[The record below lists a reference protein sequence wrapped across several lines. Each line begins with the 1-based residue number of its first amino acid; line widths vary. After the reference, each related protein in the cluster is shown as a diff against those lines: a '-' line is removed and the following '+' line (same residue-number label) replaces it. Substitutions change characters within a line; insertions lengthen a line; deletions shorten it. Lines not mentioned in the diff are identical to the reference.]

1 MGSNFTILWAVF
13 CVFRSQKRRLDQ
25 VVPKIITV
33 IGGSGFVGTNLCR
46 QLSLKQQDFEII
58 DLRMS
63 HQFPEKCKI
72 ADVRDL
78 ESLRAAITGDLVVNL
93 AAVHRDDVRDKSE
106 YQRTNV
112 DGAENVAQICAEK
125 GIKKIVFTSTV
136 AVYGFASPGT
146 DETGEV
152 NPFNEYGRT
161 KFEAEEKL
169 RTWQH
174 ESDNSLLIVRP
185 TVIFGEGNR
194 GNVYNLLNQIA
205 SGKFLMVGRGEN
217 KKSMAYIGNIVA
229 FLETCIASD
238 REYGVFNYVDT
249 PDLTMNELVSQ
260 VRHSLK
266 GKNGVGPR
274 LPYWLGMLLGYV
286 SDAVAKLTG
295 ENLPVSSIRVK
306 KFASSTE
313 FRSSKSSLERFA
325 APFSLQEGIARTLQ
339 SDFVAPDP
347 NKEIFFTE

>member
-1 MGSNFTILWAVF
+1 MAT
-13 CVFRSQKRRLDQ
+13 K
-25 VVPKIITV
+25 ITV
-33 IGGSGFVGTNLCR
+33 IGGSGFVGTNVCR

-58 DLRMS
+58 DLKMS
-63 HQFPEKCKI
+63 NQFSDKCKI
-72 ADVRDL
+72 ADIRDL
-78 ESLRAAITGDLVVNL
+78 ESLRATITGDVVVNL

-112 DGAENVAQICAEK
+112 DGAENVAQVCTEK

-136 AVYGFASPGT
+136 AVSGFAKPGT
-146 DETGEV
+146 DETGEI

-169 RTWQH
+169 RSWQQVG
-174 ESDNSLLIVRP
+174 DNALLIVRP

-229 FLETCIASD
+229 FLEACIATD
-238 REYGVFNYVDT
+238 RDYGVFNYVDT
-249 PDLTMNELVSQ
+249 PDLTMNELVAQ
-260 VRHSLK
+260 VRVKLK
-266 GKNGVGPR
+266 GESGVGPR
-274 LPYWLGMLLGYV
+274 LPYWLGLIMGYTADV
-286 SDAVAKLTG
+286 VAKLSG
-295 ENLPVSSIRVK
+295 KNLPVSSIRVK

-313 FRSSKSSLERFA
+313 FKSAKASLDDFK
-325 APFSLQEGIARTLQ
+325 APLKLSDGLERTLQ
-339 SDFVAPDP
+339 SEFISADP
-347 NKEIFFTE
+347 SREIFFTE

>member
-1 MGSNFTILWAVF
+1 MA
-13 CVFRSQKRRLDQ
+13 K
-25 VVPKIITV
+25 KITV

-58 DLRMS
+58 DLKMS
-63 HQFPEKCKI
+63 NQFPEKCKI
-72 ADVRDL
+72 ADVRDVNG
-78 ESLRAAITGDLVVNL
+78 LREAITGDVVVNL

-112 DGAENVAQICAEK
+112 DGAENVARVCSEK

-136 AVYGFASPGT
+136 AVYGFAEPGT
-146 DETGEV
+146 SENGKIS
-152 NPFNEYGRT
+152 PFNEYGRT

-169 RTWQH
+169 RDWH
-174 ESDNSLLIVRP
+174 ESGDNALIIVRP

-229 FLETCIASD
+229 FLESCVNTD
-238 REYGVFNYVDT
+238 QNYGVYNYVDT

-260 VRHSLK
+260 VRHTLK
-266 GKNGVGPR
+266 GKRGVGVR
-274 LPYWLGMLLGYV
+274 LPFWLGMLLGYV
-286 SDAVAKLTG
+286 ADAVAKVSG
-295 ENLPVSSIRVK
+295 RNLPVSSIRVK
-306 KFASSTE
+306 KFTASTE
-313 FRSSKSSLERFA
+313 FRSAKSDLGDFVP
-325 APFSLQEGIARTLQ
+325 PFELADGINRTL
-339 SDFVAPDP
+339 SSEFLSPDLGR
-347 NKEIFFTE
+347 EVFYTE